1 MTQVELLARSMET
14 PDAPVIIGREGI
26 VSWAQL
32 RETVGRRAKEITI
45 PSVPQEPGHAF
56 IARSEPADVVELLAS
71 WQMGKVP
78 VPLNPRLPADESL
91 SLLEEMAHMAMP
103 EGSAVVLRTSG
114 TSGNPRGVAL
124 SMDNLLAN
132 VRGTEARLGVGADD
146 VWISTLAPGH
156 VGWLAT
162 IIRALVLGGRI
173 ILPGS
178 LTTEELSACLDGEGL
193 PGTAAVPPT
202 RMSLVPTQIQRLLAF
217 RGDRDPP
224 TALRSVL
231 IGGAHAPLVLVERAL
246 ELGWPVALT
255 YGSTEM
261 SSQIS
266 TASPDETR
274 AKPGAVGRPMPGVK
288 IHFDASGEVL
298 TRGETLAIGYVGP
311 EHGEVHDA
319 EGWYHTGDH
328 GHLDDEGDLW
338 ITGRRIDRIISGGVT
353 VEARDV
359 EETLRSHPAVLD
371 ACVVGLPSE
380 EWGETVGAWVEPVVG
395 EFDQEEIDRHLRAQL
410 TAAKLPR
417 VWHVGV
423 GLPRNVNGKVDRA
436 AVKKALVEEKKRR
449 PQHPGEM

>member
-1 MTQVELLARSMET
+1 
-14 PDAPVIIGREGI
+14 
-26 VSWAQL
+26 
-32 RETVGRRAKEITI
+32 
-45 PSVPQEPGHAF
+45 
-56 IARSEPADVVELLAS
+56 
-71 WQMGKVP
+71 
-78 VPLNPRLPADESL
+78 
-91 SLLEEMAHMAMP
+91 
-103 EGSAVVLRTSG
+103 
-114 TSGNPRGVAL
+114 
-124 SMDNLLAN
+124 
-132 VRGTEARLGVGADD
+132 
-146 VWISTLAPGH
+146 
-156 VGWLAT
+156 
-162 IIRALVLGGRI
+162 
-173 ILPGS
+173 
-178 LTTEELSACLDGEGL
+178 
-193 PGTAAVPPT
+193 
-202 RMSLVPTQIQRLLAF
+202 MSLVPTQLQRLLAF

-224 TALRSVL
+224 TGLRSVL

-255 YGSTEM
+255 YGATEM
-261 SSQIS
+261 SSQIC
-266 TASPDETR
+266 TACPEETR
-274 AKPGAVGRPMPGVK
+274 AKPGAVGRPMRGVK
-288 IHFDASGEVL
+288 IRFDVSGEVL

-319 EGWYHTGDH
+319 EGWYHTGDY